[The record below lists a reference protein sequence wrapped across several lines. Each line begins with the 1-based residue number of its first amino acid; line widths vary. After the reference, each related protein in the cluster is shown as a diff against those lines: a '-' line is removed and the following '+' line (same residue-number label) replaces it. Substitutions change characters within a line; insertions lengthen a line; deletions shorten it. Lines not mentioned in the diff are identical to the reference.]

1 MSMQYDAYNR
11 PLGVTVDNWQGATP
25 PQRITLQGRYCRLEP
40 FSQAQHGAGLR
51 AALELD
57 VDGRDWAYLMPR
69 PQTDADWESWFGM
82 MEDSRDPLFFA
93 IVDQASGQAVGS
105 CSYLRID
112 PAVGVIEVGWLR
124 FSPLLQRTA
133 AATEAMYLL
142 MRQAFDWGYRRYEW
156 KCNAL
161 NAPSM
166 RAAPRLGFTF
176 EGIFRQ
182 ARVNWGLNRDTAWF
196 SLLDSEWPTN
206 RAAMEAW
213 LDAAN
218 FDAAGKQRRSLEECR
233 RALAA
238 QTRQD
243 GVRLATLADLPQL
256 AVLFDGYRQ
265 FYGRHDDAA
274 TSHDFIR
281 QRLVQG
287 DSIILVYEQAGE
299 LQGFTQLYPLYT
311 SVAAAPAC
319 LLNDLFVAPTAR
331 RGGVGRKLLAAAAE
345 LAVARGLARLEL
357 ATAHDN
363 LTAQALY
370 ESMGWQRETH
380 FYRYRLPLQ
389 VR

>member
-1 MSMQYDAYNR
+1 MNMQYDQYGQA
-11 PLGVTVDNWQGATP
+11 LGVTVDNWQGATP
-25 PQRITLQGRYCRLEP
+25 PQRVTLQGRSCRVEP
-40 FSQAQHGAGLR
+40 FSRQQHGAGLR

-69 PQTDADWESWFGM
+69 PQTDADWHNWFGM

-93 IVDQASGQAVGS
+93 IVDQTSGQAIGS

-112 PAVGVIEVGWLR
+112 PVMGVIEIGWLR
-124 FSPLLQRTA
+124 FSPLLQRSV

-182 ARVNWGLNRDTAWF
+182 ARVNWGRNRDTAWF
-196 SLLDSEWPTN
+196 SLLDSEWPAN
-206 RAAMEAW
+206 RAALEAW

-218 FDAAGKQRRSLEECR
+218 FDAAGKQQRSLDECR

-238 QTRQD
+238 QTQQD

-256 AVLFDGYRQ
+256 TPLFDGYRR

-274 TSHDFIR
+274 TSQDFIR
-281 QRLVQG
+281 QRLLQG
-287 DSIILVYEQAGE
+287 DATILVYEQAGE
-299 LQGFTQLYPLYT
+299 LQGFTQLYPLFS
-311 SVAAAPAC
+311 SVATAPVW
-319 LLNDLFVAPTAR
+319 LLNDLFVAAPAR
-331 RGGVGRKLLAAAAE
+331 RDGVGRKLLLAAGE
-345 LAVARGLARLEL
+345 LARQHGVARLEL

-363 LTAQALY
+363 LAAQILY
-370 ESMGWQRETH
+370 ESLGWQRDVA
-380 FYRYRLPLQ
+380 FRRYQLALN
-389 VR
+389 

>member
-1 MSMQYDAYNR
+1 MDMQYDQYGRA
-11 PLGVTVDNWQGATP
+11 LGVTVDNWQGATP
-25 PQRITLQGRYCRLEP
+25 PQRVTLQGRSCRVEP
-40 FSQAQHGAGLR
+40 FSRLQHGAGLR

-69 PQTDADWESWFGM
+69 PQSDADWDNWFGM

-93 IVDQASGQAVGS
+93 IVDQASGQAIGS

-112 PAVGVIEVGWLR
+112 AAGGVIEIGWLR
-124 FSPLLQRTA
+124 YSPLLQRSV

-196 SLLDSEWPTN
+196 SLLDSEWPAN
-206 RAAMEAW
+206 RAVLEAW

-218 FDAAGKQRRSLEECR
+218 FDADGRQRRSLDECR
-233 RALAA
+233 RSLAA
-238 QTRQD
+238 QTQQD

-281 QRLVQG
+281 QRLLQG
-287 DSIILVYEQAGE
+287 DTTILVYQRGGA
-299 LQGFTQLYPLYT
+299 LLGFTQLCPLFSSVSAAPVWLLNDLYVT
-311 SVAAAPAC
+311 EYARRSGAGRALLQAAASVAAAQGVVR
-319 LLNDLFVAPTAR
+319 LDLVTA
-331 RGGVGRKLLAAAAE
+331 VDNAA
-345 LAVARGLARLEL
+345 
-357 ATAHDN
+357 
-363 LTAQALY
+363 AQALY
-370 ESMGWQRETH
+370 ASMGWQRDVV
-380 FYRYRLPLQ
+380 FQRYQLALN
-389 VR
+389 

>member
-1 MSMQYDAYNR
+1 MKYDQYGRA
-11 PLGVTVDNWQGATP
+11 LGVTVDNWQGATP
-25 PQRITLQGRYCRLEP
+25 PQRVTLQGRSCRVEP
-40 FSQAQHGAGLR
+40 FSRQQHGAGLR

-69 PQTDADWESWFGM
+69 PQSDADWDNWFGM

-93 IVDQASGQAVGS
+93 IVDQASGQAIGS

-112 PAVGVIEVGWLR
+112 AAGGVIEIGWLR
-124 FSPLLQRTA
+124 YSPLLQRSV

-196 SLLDSEWPTN
+196 SLLDSEWPAN
-206 RAAMEAW
+206 RAVLEAW

-218 FDAAGKQRRSLEECR
+218 LDADGRQRRSLDECR
-233 RALAA
+233 RSLAA
-238 QTRQD
+238 QTQQD

-265 FYGRHDDAA
+265 FYGRHDEAEL
-274 TSHDFIR
+274 SHVFIR
-281 QRLVQG
+281 QRLLQG
-287 DSIILVYEQAGE
+287 DTTILVYQRAGE
-299 LQGFTQLYPLYT
+299 LLGFTQLCPLFSSVSAAPVWLLNDLYVAEHARRIGAGRALLQAAA
-311 SVAAAPAC
+311 SVAAAQGVVR
-319 LLNDLFVAPTAR
+319 LDLVTA
-331 RGGVGRKLLAAAAE
+331 VDNAA
-345 LAVARGLARLEL
+345 
-357 ATAHDN
+357 
-363 LTAQALY
+363 AQALY
-370 ESMGWQRETH
+370 ASMGWQRDVV
-380 FYRYRLPLQ
+380 FQRYQLALN
-389 VR
+389 

>member
-1 MSMQYDAYNR
+1 MSMQYDGYGQ
-11 PLGVTVDNWQGATP
+11 PLGLTVDNWQGATP
-25 PQRITLQGRYCRLEP
+25 PQRVTLQGRSCRVEP
-40 FSQAQHGAGLR
+40 FRQAQHGAGLR
-51 AALELD
+51 AALERD
-57 VDGRDWAYLMPR
+57 ADGRDWAYLMPR
-69 PQTDADWESWFGM
+69 PQSDADWDSWFGM

-112 PAVGVIEVGWLR
+112 AAGGVIEIGWLR

-196 SLLDSEWPTN
+196 SLLDSEWPAN
-206 RAAMEAW
+206 RAALEAW

-218 FDAAGKQRRSLEECR
+218 FDADGRQRRSLEECR
-233 RALAA
+233 RALAT
-238 QTRQD
+238 QTQQD

-265 FYGRHDDAA
+265 FYGQHDDTT
-274 TSHDFIR
+274 TSHAFIR
-281 QRLVQG
+281 QRLQQG
-287 DSIILVYEQAGE
+287 DSTILVYQQDGQ
-299 LQGFTQLYPLYT
+299 LQGFTQLYPLFS
-311 SVAAAPAC
+311 SVAAAPVW
-319 LLNDLFVAPTAR
+319 LLNDLFVATGAR

-345 LAVARGLARLEL
+345 VARLRGVVRLEL

-363 LTAQALY
+363 LSAQALY
-370 ESMGWQRETH
+370 EKMGWQRDVA
-380 FYRYRLPLQ
+380 FRCYRLALN
-389 VR
+389 

>member
-1 MSMQYDAYNR
+1 MDMQYDQYGRA
-11 PLGVTVDNWQGATP
+11 LGVTVDNWQGATP
-25 PQRITLQGRYCRLEP
+25 PQRVTLQGRSCRVEP
-40 FSQAQHGAGLR
+40 FSHQQHGAGLR

-69 PQTDADWESWFGM
+69 PQSDADWGSWFGM

-93 IVDQASGQAVGS
+93 IVDQASGQAIGS

-112 PAVGVIEVGWLR
+112 AAGGVIEIGWLR
-124 FSPLLQRTA
+124 YSPLLQRSV

-156 KCNAL
+156 KCNTL

-196 SLLDSEWPTN
+196 SLLDSEWPAN
-206 RAAMEAW
+206 RAVLEAW

-218 FDAAGKQRRSLEECR
+218 FDADGRQRRSLDECR
-233 RALAA
+233 RSLAA
-238 QTRQD
+238 QTQQD

-281 QRLVQG
+281 QRLLQG
-287 DSIILVYEQAGE
+287 DTTILVYQRAGE
-299 LQGFTQLYPLYT
+299 LLGFTQLCPLFS
-311 SVAAAPAC
+311 SVSAAPVW
-319 LLNDLFVAPTAR
+319 LLNDLYVAEHAR
-331 RGGVGRKLLAAAAE
+331 RSGAGRALLQAAASVAATQGVVR
-345 LAVARGLARLEL
+345 LDLVTAV
-357 ATAHDN
+357 DN
-363 LTAQALY
+363 AAAQALY
-370 ESMGWQRETH
+370 ASMGWQRDVV
-380 FYRYRLPLQ
+380 FQRYQLALN
-389 VR
+389 

>member
-1 MSMQYDAYNR
+1 MDMQYDQYGRA
-11 PLGVTVDNWQGATP
+11 LGVRVDNWQGATP
-25 PQRITLQGRYCRLEP
+25 PQRVTLQGRSCRVEP
-40 FSQAQHGAGLR
+40 FSRQQHGAGLR

-69 PQTDADWESWFGM
+69 PQSDADWGNWFGM

-93 IVDQASGQAVGS
+93 IVDQASGQAIGS

-112 PAVGVIEVGWLR
+112 AAGGVIEIGWLR
-124 FSPLLQRTA
+124 FSPLLQRSVV
-133 AATEAMYLL
+133 ATEAMYLL

-182 ARVNWGLNRDTAWF
+182 ARVNWGRNRDTAWF
-196 SLLDSEWPTN
+196 SLLDSEWPAN
-206 RAAMEAW
+206 RAALEAW
-213 LDAAN
+213 LDAVN
-218 FDAAGKQRRSLEECR
+218 FDVEGKQRHSLDECR
-233 RALAA
+233 RSQAA
-238 QTRQD
+238 QTQQD

-256 AVLFDGYRQ
+256 AALFDGYRQ

-274 TSHDFIR
+274 TSQDFIR

-287 DSIILVYEQAGE
+287 DSTILVYEQAGE
-299 LQGFTQLYPLYT
+299 LQGFTQLYPLFS
-311 SVAAAPAC
+311 SVGAAPVW
-319 LLNDLFVAPTAR
+319 LLNDLFVAAPAR
-331 RGGVGRKLLAAAAE
+331 RDGLGRKLLLAAGE
-345 LAVARGLARLEL
+345 LARQHGVARLEL
-357 ATAHDN
+357 STAHDN

-370 ESMGWQRETH
+370 ESLGWQRDVV
-380 FYRYRLPLQ
+380 FRRYQLALN
-389 VR
+389 